1 MKEGETPLLRE
12 QTEPAVS
19 SVMTNVTGVPPPQ
32 QEESCLEFL
41 IRQRLFSNVAVIAA
55 LIAVVGI
62 AFSIFHLYAAY
73 FGQAQ
78 SYLHRTMHVT
88 FMIVLCILL
97 KPTGRDS
104 WKDPLNGWL
113 SYDVLCIALTIG
125 VQAYICWDPLAF
137 INRRGIADPV
147 DLGVG
152 VVMILLV
159 MDATRRIIG
168 WIMVALGTFFILQS
182 AYGEYFFG
190 IFFGPSIDWSLI
202 ITDLFMEE
210 EGIYTIPISISASFV
225 VLFIIFGAFIMR
237 TGLGEL
243 FKDVAY
249 GLMGRQVGGP
259 AKAAVLSSAFMAS
272 ISGSAVSNVATTG
285 TFTIPLMKRM
295 GYPPAFAGAVEACAS
310 TGGVFT
316 PPIMGAV
323 AFIMAEFLGV
333 SYWEV
338 VKAAALPAA
347 VYFTAVL
354 AMVHFR
360 SYRMGLTPLRTA
372 DLPSVWGAL
381 KGRGHMLLPLV
392 ALVGALVVGYSPI
405 FAALLGIV
413 SIFALSWVRPETR
426 MTPVTF
432 LGALEDAARM
442 MVSVAVPSAA
452 AGLIVGAIYFSG
464 LAVRFST
471 SIIDLSQGS
480 TVVALA
486 LAMVICIILGM
497 GITVTALYILVAALV
512 VPALVQLGVEP
523 MSAHLFAFHFGVHSY
538 ITPPVALSAFAAAAI
553 ARSDPMKTAFQA
565 ARLALAAYILPY
577 MFVYSPGLVWV
588 GAWYEILIAAVTA
601 AVGVIALAAAVEGWL
616 LGPARPWQRVVLA
629 VGALLL
635 VAPPIWSHGAGFAL
649 VTLILGAQW
658 LARGPAT
665 GAERQM
671 SDGGGP

>member
-1 MKEGETPLLRE
+1 MAVVATEKEVPSRAAAPL
-12 QTEPAVS
+12 QAD
-19 SVMTNVTGVPPPQ
+19 Q
-32 QEESCLEFL
+32 SCVAFL
-41 IRQRLFSNVAVIAA
+41 IGERRVTNAAIAA
-55 LIAVVGI
+55 TLIAVIGVT
-62 AFSIFHLYAAY
+62 FSVFHLYAAY

-88 FMIVLCILL
+88 LMIVICILL
-97 KPTGRDS
+97 RPAGRKS
-104 WKDPLNGWL
+104 WKEPVNRWL
-113 SYDVLCIALTIG
+113 AYDILCIALTIA
-125 VQAYICWDPLAF
+125 VQVYICWDVFAF
-137 INRRGIADPV
+137 IERRGLADPA
-147 DLGVG
+147 DMAVG
-152 VVMILLV
+152 VVMIFLV
-159 MDATRRIIG
+159 MDATRRAIG
-168 WIMVALGTFFILQS
+168 WIMVLLGAFFILQS

-190 IFFGPSIDWSLI
+190 IFYGPSIDWSLI
-202 ITDLFMEE
+202 INDLFMEE

-237 TGLGEL
+237 TGVGEL
-243 FKDVAY
+243 FKDIAY

-259 AKAAVLSSAFMAS
+259 AKAAVMSSAFMAS

-316 PPIMGAV
+316 PPVMGAV

-333 SYWEV
+333 PYWDV
-338 VKAAALPAA
+338 VKAAAIPALI
-347 VYFTAVL
+347 YFTAVL

-360 SYRMGLTPLRTA
+360 SHRMGLAAQADA
-372 DLPSVWGAL
+372 DLPSAWGAIRE
-381 KGRGHMLLPLV
+381 RGHMLLPVV

-413 SIFALSWVRPETR
+413 CVFGLSWFRAETR
-426 MTPVTF
+426 MTPLTF

-452 AGLIVGAIYFSG
+452 AGLIVGALYFSG

-480 TVVALA
+480 TILALA

-512 VPALVQLGVEP
+512 VPALTKLGVEP
-523 MSAHLFAFHFGVHSY
+523 MAAHLFAFHFGVHSY

-553 ARSDPMKTAFQA
+553 AGSDPMKTGFQA

-577 MFVYSPGLVWV
+577 MFVYSPGLVAV
-588 GAWYEILIAAVTA
+588 GAWHEILIAAATA
-601 AVGVIALAAAVEGWL
+601 IVGVVALAAAVEGWL
-616 LGPARPWQRVVLA
+616 FGPAPAWQRIALA
-629 VGALLL
+629 AGALLL
-635 VAPPIWSHGAGFAL
+635 VMPPLWSHAAGFAI
-649 VTLILGAQW
+649 VAAVAGIQW
-658 LARGPAT
+658 LGRAREGPVRANPAREGT
-665 GAERQM
+665 E
-671 SDGGGP
+671 

>member
-1 MKEGETPLLRE
+1 MGPATAS
-12 QTEPAVS
+12 TESTVLSAQA
-19 SVMTNVTGVPPPQ
+19 PQ
-32 QEESCLEFL
+32 ADESCVAFL
-41 IRQRLFSNVAVIAA
+41 IGERRVSNAAVAAT
-55 LIAVVGI
+55 LIAVIGVT
-62 AFSIFHLYAAY
+62 FSVFHLYAAY

-88 FMIVLCILL
+88 LMIVICILL
-97 KPTGRDS
+97 RPAGRKS
-104 WKDPLNGWL
+104 WKEPVNRWL
-113 SYDVLCIALTIG
+113 AYDFLCIALTIA
-125 VQAYICWDPLAF
+125 VQVYICWDVFAF
-137 INRRGIADPV
+137 INRRGLADPV
-147 DLGVG
+147 DMAVG
-152 VVMILLV
+152 VVMIFLV
-159 MDATRRIIG
+159 MDATRRVIG
-168 WIMVALGTFFILQS
+168 WIMVLLGAFFILQS

-190 IFFGPSIDWSLI
+190 IFYGPSIDWSLI
-202 ITDLFMEE
+202 INDLFMEE

-237 TGLGEL
+237 TGVGEL
-243 FKDVAY
+243 FKDIAY

-259 AKAAVLSSAFMAS
+259 AKAAVMSSAFMAS

-316 PPIMGAV
+316 PPVMGAV

-333 SYWEV
+333 PYWDV
-338 VKAAALPAA
+338 VKAAAIPALI
-347 VYFTAVL
+347 YFTAVL

-360 SYRMGLTPLRTA
+360 SHRMGLAAQADA
-372 DLPSVWGAL
+372 DLPSAWGAIRD
-381 KGRGHMLLPLV
+381 RGHMLLPVV

-413 SIFALSWVRPETR
+413 CVFGLSWFRAETR
-426 MTPVTF
+426 MTPLTF

-452 AGLIVGAIYFSG
+452 AGLIVGALYFSG

-480 TVVALA
+480 TILALA

-512 VPALVQLGVEP
+512 VPALTKLGVEP
-523 MSAHLFAFHFGVHSY
+523 MAAHLFAFHFGVHSY

-553 ARSDPMKTAFQA
+553 AGSEPMKTGFQA

-577 MFVYSPGLVWV
+577 MFVYSPGLVAV
-588 GAWYEILIAAVTA
+588 GAWHEILIAAVTA
-601 AVGVIALAAAVEGWL
+601 IVGVVALAAAVEGWL
-616 LGPARPWQRVVLA
+616 FRPAPGWQRIALA
-629 VGALLL
+629 AGALLL
-635 VAPPIWSHGAGFAL
+635 VMPPLWSHAAGFVIVAVIAGL
-649 VTLILGAQW
+649 QW
-658 LARGPAT
+658 LGRARKSPLRE
-665 GAERQM
+665 GAE
-671 SDGGGP
+671 

>member
-1 MKEGETPLLRE
+1 MAVVATEKEVPSRAAAPL
-12 QTEPAVS
+12 QAD
-19 SVMTNVTGVPPPQ
+19 Q
-32 QEESCLEFL
+32 SCVAFL
-41 IRQRLFSNVAVIAA
+41 IGERRVTNAAIAA
-55 LIAVVGI
+55 TLIAVIGVT
-62 AFSIFHLYAAY
+62 FSVFHLYAAY

-88 FMIVLCILL
+88 LMIVICILL
-97 KPTGRDS
+97 RPAGRKS
-104 WKDPLNGWL
+104 WKEPVNRWL
-113 SYDVLCIALTIG
+113 AYDILCIALTIA
-125 VQAYICWDPLAF
+125 VQFYICWDVFAF
-137 INRRGIADPV
+137 IERRGLADPA
-147 DLGVG
+147 DMAVG
-152 VVMILLV
+152 VVMIFLV
-159 MDATRRIIG
+159 MDATRRAIG
-168 WIMVALGTFFILQS
+168 WIMVLLGAFFILQS

-190 IFFGPSIDWSLI
+190 IFYGPSIDWSLI
-202 ITDLFMEE
+202 INDLFMEE

-237 TGLGEL
+237 TGVGEL
-243 FKDVAY
+243 FKDIAY

-259 AKAAVLSSAFMAS
+259 AKAAVMSSAFMAS

-316 PPIMGAV
+316 PPVMGAV

-333 SYWEV
+333 PYWDV
-338 VKAAALPAA
+338 VKAAAIPALI
-347 VYFTAVL
+347 YFTAVL

-360 SYRMGLTPLRTA
+360 SHRMGLAAQADA
-372 DLPSVWGAL
+372 DLPSAWGAIRE
-381 KGRGHMLLPLV
+381 RGHMLLPVV

-413 SIFALSWVRPETR
+413 CVFGLSWFRAETR
-426 MTPVTF
+426 MTPLTF

-452 AGLIVGAIYFSG
+452 AGLIVGALYFSG

-480 TVVALA
+480 TILALA

-512 VPALVQLGVEP
+512 VPALTKLGVEP
-523 MSAHLFAFHFGVHSY
+523 MAAHLFAFHFGVHSY

-553 ARSDPMKTAFQA
+553 AGSDPMKTGFQA

-577 MFVYSPGLVWV
+577 MFVYSPGLVAV
-588 GAWYEILIAAVTA
+588 GAWHEILIAAATA
-601 AVGVIALAAAVEGWL
+601 IIGVVALAAAVEGWL
-616 LGPARPWQRVVLA
+616 FGPAPAWQRIALA
-629 VGALLL
+629 AGALLL
-635 VAPPIWSHGAGFAL
+635 VMPPLWSHAAGFAI
-649 VTLILGAQW
+649 VAVVAGIQW
-658 LARGPAT
+658 LGRAREGPVRADPAREGT
-665 GAERQM
+665 E
-671 SDGGGP
+671 

>member
-1 MKEGETPLLRE
+1 MGAATATKETAAGG
-12 QTEPAVS
+12 AAA
-19 SVMTNVTGVPPPQ
+19 PQ
-32 QEESCLEFL
+32 AGESCVEFL
-41 IRQRLFSNVAVIAA
+41 IGERRVSNAAVAAA
-55 LIAVVGI
+55 LIAVIGVT
-62 AFSIFHLYAAY
+62 FSIFHLYAAY

-88 FMIVLCILL
+88 LMIVICILL
-97 KPTGRDS
+97 KPAGRKS
-104 WKDPLNGWL
+104 WKEPINAWL
-113 SYDVLCIALTIG
+113 GYDVACIAATIG
-125 VQAYICWDPLAF
+125 VQAYICWDVFAF
-137 INRRGIADPV
+137 IERRGLADPV
-147 DLGVG
+147 DMAVG
-152 VVMILLV
+152 VAMIFLV
-159 MDATRRIIG
+159 MDATRRVIG
-168 WIMVALGTFFILQS
+168 WIMVVLGAFFILQS

-190 IFFGPSIDWSLI
+190 IFYGPSIDWSLI
-202 ITDLFMEE
+202 INDLFMEE

-225 VLFIIFGAFIMR
+225 VLFIVFGAFIMR
-237 TGLGEL
+237 TGVGEL
-243 FKDVAY
+243 FKDIAY

-259 AKAAVLSSAFMAS
+259 AKAAVMSSAFMAS

-316 PPIMGAV
+316 PPVMGAV

-333 SYWEV
+333 PYWDV
-338 VKAAALPAA
+338 VKAAAIPALI
-347 VYFTAVL
+347 YFTAVL

-360 SYRMGLTPLRTA
+360 SHRMGLAAQADA
-372 DLPSVWGAL
+372 DLPSAWGAIRE
-381 KGRGHMLLPLV
+381 RGHMLLPVV

-413 SIFALSWVRPETR
+413 CVFALSWFRAETR

-452 AGLIVGAIYFSG
+452 AGLIVGALYFSG

-480 TVVALA
+480 TILALA

-512 VPALVQLGVEP
+512 VPALTKLGVEP
-523 MSAHLFAFHFGVHSY
+523 MAAHLFAFHFGVHSY

-553 ARSDPMKTAFQA
+553 AGSDPMKTGSQA

-577 MFVYSPGLVWV
+577 MFVYSPGLVAV
-588 GAWYEILIAAVTA
+588 GAWHEILIAAVTA
-601 AVGVIALAAAVEGWL
+601 IVGVVALAAAVEGWL
-616 LGPARPWQRVVLA
+616 FGQAPGWQRIALA
-629 VGALLL
+629 AGAILL
-635 VAPPIWSHGAGFAL
+635 VMPPLWSHAAGFAI
-649 VTLILGAQW
+649 VAVIAGVQW
-658 LARGPAT
+658 LGRAPPSGARDGPEQ
-665 GAERQM
+665 ERPAGK
-671 SDGGGP
+671 SGP

>member
-1 MKEGETPLLRE
+1 MGATTATKELAAGG
-12 QTEPAVS
+12 AAA
-19 SVMTNVTGVPPPQ
+19 PQ
-32 QEESCLEFL
+32 AGESCVEFL
-41 IRQRLFSNVAVIAA
+41 IGERRVSNAAVAAA
-55 LIAVVGI
+55 LIAVIGVT
-62 AFSIFHLYAAY
+62 FSIFHLYAAY

-88 FMIVLCILL
+88 LMIVICILL
-97 KPTGRDS
+97 KPAGRKS
-104 WKDPLNGWL
+104 WKEPINAWL
-113 SYDVLCIALTIG
+113 GYDIACIAMTIG
-125 VQAYICWDPLAF
+125 VQAYICWDVFAF
-137 INRRGIADPV
+137 INRRGLADPV
-147 DLGVG
+147 DMAVG
-152 VVMILLV
+152 VAMIFLV
-159 MDATRRIIG
+159 MDATRRVIG
-168 WIMVALGTFFILQS
+168 WIMVVLGAFFILQS

-190 IFFGPSIDWSLI
+190 IFYGPSIDWSLI
-202 ITDLFMEE
+202 INDLFMEE

-225 VLFIIFGAFIMR
+225 VLFIVFGAFIMR
-237 TGLGEL
+237 TGVGEL
-243 FKDVAY
+243 FKDIAY

-259 AKAAVLSSAFMAS
+259 AKAAVMSSAFMAS

-316 PPIMGAV
+316 PPVMGAV

-333 SYWEV
+333 PYWDV
-338 VKAAALPAA
+338 VKAAAIPALI
-347 VYFTAVL
+347 YFTAVL

-360 SYRMGLTPLRTA
+360 SHRMGLSAQADA
-372 DLPSVWGAL
+372 DLPSAWGAIRE
-381 KGRGHMLLPLV
+381 RGHMLLPVV

-413 SIFALSWVRPETR
+413 CVFALSWFRAETR

-452 AGLIVGAIYFSG
+452 AGLIVGALYFSG

-480 TVVALA
+480 TILALA

-512 VPALVQLGVEP
+512 VPALTKLGVEP
-523 MSAHLFAFHFGVHSY
+523 MAAHLFAFHFGVHSY

-553 ARSDPMKTAFQA
+553 AGSDPMKTGFQA

-577 MFVYSPGLVWV
+577 MFVYSPGLVAV
-588 GAWYEILIAAVTA
+588 GAWHEILIAAATA
-601 AVGVIALAAAVEGWL
+601 MVGVVALAAAVEGWL
-616 LGPARPWQRVVLA
+616 FRPAPGWQRIGLAAGAILLVMPPLWSHAAGFVIVAAIAGIQWLGRAPASGGRAGPEHERPARE
-629 VGALLL
+629 
-635 VAPPIWSHGAGFAL
+635 S
-649 VTLILGAQW
+649 
-658 LARGPAT
+658 GP
-665 GAERQM
+665 
-671 SDGGGP
+671 

>member
-1 MKEGETPLLRE
+1 MAVVATEKEVPSRAAAPL
-12 QTEPAVS
+12 QAD
-19 SVMTNVTGVPPPQ
+19 
-32 QEESCLEFL
+32 ESCVAFL
-41 IRQRLFSNVAVIAA
+41 IGERRVTNAAIAA
-55 LIAVVGI
+55 TLIAVIGVT
-62 AFSIFHLYAAY
+62 FSVFHLYAAY

-88 FMIVLCILL
+88 LMIVICILL
-97 KPTGRDS
+97 RPAGRKS
-104 WKDPLNGWL
+104 WKEPVNRWL
-113 SYDVLCIALTIG
+113 AYDFLCIALTIA
-125 VQAYICWDPLAF
+125 VQVYICWDVFAF
-137 INRRGIADPV
+137 IERRGLADPV
-147 DLGVG
+147 DMAVG
-152 VVMILLV
+152 VLMIFLV
-159 MDATRRIIG
+159 MDATRRAIG
-168 WIMVALGTFFILQS
+168 WIMVLLGAFFILQS

-190 IFFGPSIDWSLI
+190 IFYGPSIDWSLI
-202 ITDLFMEE
+202 INDLFMEE

-237 TGLGEL
+237 TGVGEL
-243 FKDVAY
+243 FKDIAY

-259 AKAAVLSSAFMAS
+259 AKAAVMSSAFMAS

-316 PPIMGAV
+316 PPVMGAV

-333 SYWEV
+333 PYWDV
-338 VKAAALPAA
+338 VKAAAIPALI
-347 VYFTAVL
+347 YFTAVL

-360 SYRMGLTPLRTA
+360 SHRMGLAAQADA
-372 DLPSVWGAL
+372 DLPSAWGAIRE
-381 KGRGHMLLPLV
+381 RGHMLLPVV

-413 SIFALSWVRPETR
+413 CVFGLSWFRAETR

-452 AGLIVGAIYFSG
+452 AGLIVGALYFSG

-480 TVVALA
+480 TILALA

-512 VPALVQLGVEP
+512 VPALTKLGVEP
-523 MSAHLFAFHFGVHSY
+523 MAAHLFAFHFGVHSY

-553 ARSDPMKTAFQA
+553 AGSEPMKTGFQA

-577 MFVYSPGLVWV
+577 MFVYSPGLVAV
-588 GAWYEILIAAVTA
+588 GAWHEILIAAVTA
-601 AVGVIALAAAVEGWL
+601 IVGVVALAAAVEGWL
-616 LGPARPWQRVVLA
+616 FRPAPGWQRIALA
-629 VGALLL
+629 AGALLL
-635 VAPPIWSHGAGFAL
+635 VMPPLWSHAAGFVIVAVIAGL
-649 VTLILGAQW
+649 QW
-658 LARGPAT
+658 LGRAREDPARENPMRE
-665 GAERQM
+665 GAE
-671 SDGGGP
+671 

>member
-1 MKEGETPLLRE
+1 MAVVATEKEVPSRAAAPL
-12 QTEPAVS
+12 QAD
-19 SVMTNVTGVPPPQ
+19 Q
-32 QEESCLEFL
+32 SCVAFL
-41 IRQRLFSNVAVIAA
+41 IGERRVTNAAIAA
-55 LIAVVGI
+55 TLIAVIGVT
-62 AFSIFHLYAAY
+62 FSVFHLYAAY

-88 FMIVLCILL
+88 LMIVICILL
-97 KPTGRDS
+97 RPAGRKS
-104 WKDPLNGWL
+104 WKEPVNRWL
-113 SYDVLCIALTIG
+113 AYDILCIALTIA
-125 VQAYICWDPLAF
+125 VQVYICWDVFAF
-137 INRRGIADPV
+137 IERRGLADPA
-147 DLGVG
+147 DMAVG
-152 VVMILLV
+152 VVMIFLV
-159 MDATRRIIG
+159 MDATRRAIG
-168 WIMVALGTFFILQS
+168 WIMVLLGAFFILQS

-190 IFFGPSIDWSLI
+190 IFYGPSIDWSLI
-202 ITDLFMEE
+202 INDLFMEE

-237 TGLGEL
+237 TGVGEL
-243 FKDVAY
+243 FKDIAY

-259 AKAAVLSSAFMAS
+259 AKAAVMSSAFMAS

-316 PPIMGAV
+316 PPVMGAV

-333 SYWEV
+333 PYWDV
-338 VKAAALPAA
+338 VKAAAIPALI
-347 VYFTAVL
+347 YFTAVL

-360 SYRMGLTPLRTA
+360 SHRMGLAAQADA
-372 DLPSVWGAL
+372 DLPSAWGAIRE
-381 KGRGHMLLPLV
+381 RGHMLLPVV

-413 SIFALSWVRPETR
+413 CVFGLSCFRAETR
-426 MTPVTF
+426 MTPLTF

-452 AGLIVGAIYFSG
+452 AGLIVGALYFSG

-480 TVVALA
+480 TILALA

-512 VPALVQLGVEP
+512 VPALTKLGVEP
-523 MSAHLFAFHFGVHSY
+523 MAAHLFAFHFGVHSY

-553 ARSDPMKTAFQA
+553 AGSDPMKTGFQA

-577 MFVYSPGLVWV
+577 MFVYSPGLVAV
-588 GAWYEILIAAVTA
+588 GAWHEILIAAATA
-601 AVGVIALAAAVEGWL
+601 IIGVVALAAAVEGWL
-616 LGPARPWQRVVLA
+616 FGPAPAWQRIALA
-629 VGALLL
+629 AGALLL
-635 VAPPIWSHGAGFAL
+635 VMPPLWSHAAGFAI
-649 VTLILGAQW
+649 VAAVAGIQW
-658 LARGPAT
+658 LGRAREGPVRADPAREGT
-665 GAERQM
+665 E
-671 SDGGGP
+671 

>member
-1 MKEGETPLLRE
+1 VTEAIPSVGETEETRAP
-12 QTEPAVS
+12 T
-19 SVMTNVTGVPPPQ
+19 Q
-32 QEESCLEFL
+32 QMDESCLEFL
-41 IRQRLFSNVAVIAA
+41 IREKKISNAAVFAC
-55 LIAVVGI
+55 LIAVIGV

-88 FMIVLCILL
+88 FMVILCIIL
-97 KPTGRDS
+97 KPTGRKS
-104 WKDPLNGWL
+104 WKDPINGWL
-113 SYDVLCIALTIG
+113 AYDVLCIALTIG
-125 VQAYICWDPLAF
+125 VQAYICWDALEF
-137 INRRGIADPV
+137 INRRGLADPV
-147 DLGVG
+147 DLTIGVT
-152 VVMILLV
+152 MILLV

-168 WIMVALGTFFILQS
+168 WFMVFLGAFFIFQS

-202 ITDLFMEE
+202 INDLFMEE

-237 TGLGEL
+237 TGVGEL

-285 TFTIPLMKRM
+285 TFTIPLMKKM

-338 VKAAALPAA
+338 VKAAAIPAA
-347 VYFTAVL
+347 IYFVAVL

-360 SYRMGLTPLRTA
+360 SYRMGLVPHSA
-372 DLPSVWGAL
+372 EELPSAWAAL
-381 KGRGHMLLPLV
+381 KERGHMLLPVV
-392 ALVGALVVGYSPI
+392 ALVGALVIGYSPI

-413 SIFALSWVRPETR
+413 SVFALSWIRPETR

-432 LGALEDAARM
+432 LSALEDAARM

-452 AGLIVGAIYFSG
+452 AGLIVGAVYFSG

-480 TVVALA
+480 TILA
-486 LAMVICIILGM
+486 LGLAMIICIILGM

-512 VPALVQLGVEP
+512 VPALTQLGVEP
-523 MSAHLFAFHFGVHSY
+523 MAAHLFALHFGVHSY

-588 GAWYEILIAAVTA
+588 GAWHEILISTVTA
-601 AVGVIALAAAVEGWL
+601 MVGVVALAAAVEGWF
-616 LGPARPWQRVVLA
+616 LGPSSPWQRIVLA
-629 VGALLL
+629 AGALLL
-635 VAPPIWSHGAGFAL
+635 VAPPLWSHGAGFVLVAL
-649 VTLILGAQW
+649 VVGAQW
-658 LARGPAT
+658 PTRGAAIAT
-665 GAERQM
+665 ERHV
-671 SDGGGP
+671 SDGGNP

>member
-1 MKEGETPLLRE
+1 MGATTATKELAAGG
-12 QTEPAVS
+12 AAA
-19 SVMTNVTGVPPPQ
+19 PQ
-32 QEESCLEFL
+32 AGESCVEFL
-41 IRQRLFSNVAVIAA
+41 IGERRVSNAAVAAA
-55 LIAVVGI
+55 LIAVIGVT
-62 AFSIFHLYAAY
+62 FSIFHLYAAY

-88 FMIVLCILL
+88 LMIVICILL
-97 KPTGRDS
+97 KPAGRKS
-104 WKDPLNGWL
+104 WKEPINAWL
-113 SYDVLCIALTIG
+113 GYDIACIAMTIG
-125 VQAYICWDPLAF
+125 VQAYICWDVFAF
-137 INRRGIADPV
+137 INRRGLADPV
-147 DLGVG
+147 DMAVG
-152 VVMILLV
+152 VAMILLV
-159 MDATRRIIG
+159 MDATRRVIG
-168 WIMVALGTFFILQS
+168 WIMVVLGAFFILQS

-190 IFFGPSIDWSLI
+190 IFYGPSIDWSLI
-202 ITDLFMEE
+202 VNDLFMEE

-225 VLFIIFGAFIMR
+225 VLFIVFGAFIMR
-237 TGLGEL
+237 TGVGEL
-243 FKDVAY
+243 FKDIAY

-259 AKAAVLSSAFMAS
+259 AKAAVMSSAFMAS

-316 PPIMGAV
+316 PPVMGAV

-333 SYWEV
+333 PYWDV
-338 VKAAALPAA
+338 VKAAAIPALI
-347 VYFTAVL
+347 YFTAVL

-360 SYRMGLTPLRTA
+360 SHRMGLAAQADA
-372 DLPSVWGAL
+372 DLPSAWGAIRE
-381 KGRGHMLLPLV
+381 RGHMLLPVV

-413 SIFALSWVRPETR
+413 CVFALSWFRAETR

-452 AGLIVGAIYFSG
+452 AGLIVGALYFSG

-480 TVVALA
+480 TILALA

-512 VPALVQLGVEP
+512 VPALTKLGVEP
-523 MSAHLFAFHFGVHSY
+523 MAAHLFAFHFGVHSY

-553 ARSDPMKTAFQA
+553 AGSDPMKTGFQA

-577 MFVYSPGLVWV
+577 MFVYSPGLVAV
-588 GAWYEILIAAVTA
+588 GAWHEILIAAATA
-601 AVGVIALAAAVEGWL
+601 MVGVIALAAAVEGWL
-616 LGPARPWQRVVLA
+616 FRPAPGWQRIALAAGAILLVMPPLWSHAAGFVIVAAIAGIQWLGRAPASGVRAGPEHERPARE
-629 VGALLL
+629 
-635 VAPPIWSHGAGFAL
+635 S
-649 VTLILGAQW
+649 
-658 LARGPAT
+658 GP
-665 GAERQM
+665 
-671 SDGGGP
+671 

>member
-1 MKEGETPLLRE
+1 MAVAATEKEVPSGAAPL
-12 QTEPAVS
+12 QAD
-19 SVMTNVTGVPPPQ
+19 
-32 QEESCLEFL
+32 ESCVAFL
-41 IRQRLFSNVAVIAA
+41 IGERRVTNAAIAA
-55 LIAVVGI
+55 TLIAVIGVT
-62 AFSIFHLYAAY
+62 FSVFHLYAAY

-88 FMIVLCILL
+88 LMIVICILL
-97 KPTGRDS
+97 RPAGRKS
-104 WKDPLNGWL
+104 WKEPVNRWL
-113 SYDVLCIALTIG
+113 AYDILCIALTIA
-125 VQAYICWDPLAF
+125 VQVYICWDVFAF
-137 INRRGIADPV
+137 INRRGLADPV
-147 DLGVG
+147 DMAVG
-152 VVMILLV
+152 VVMIFLV
-159 MDATRRIIG
+159 MDATRRAIG
-168 WIMVALGTFFILQS
+168 WIMVLLGAFFILQS

-190 IFFGPSIDWSLI
+190 IFYGPSIDWSLI
-202 ITDLFMEE
+202 INDLFMEE

-237 TGLGEL
+237 TGVGEL
-243 FKDVAY
+243 FKDIAY

-259 AKAAVLSSAFMAS
+259 AKAAVMSSAFMAS

-316 PPIMGAV
+316 PPVMGAV

-333 SYWEV
+333 PYWDV
-338 VKAAALPAA
+338 VKAAAIPALI
-347 VYFTAVL
+347 YFTAVL

-360 SYRMGLTPLRTA
+360 SHRMGLAAQADA
-372 DLPSVWGAL
+372 DLPSAWGAIRE
-381 KGRGHMLLPLV
+381 RGHMLLPVV

-413 SIFALSWVRPETR
+413 CVFGLSWFRAETR

-452 AGLIVGAIYFSG
+452 AGLIVGALYFSG

-480 TVVALA
+480 TILALA

-512 VPALVQLGVEP
+512 VPALTKLGVEP
-523 MSAHLFAFHFGVHSY
+523 MAAHLFAFHFGVHSY

-553 ARSDPMKTAFQA
+553 AGSEPMKTGFQA

-577 MFVYSPGLVWV
+577 MFVYSPGLVAV
-588 GAWYEILIAAVTA
+588 GAWHEILIAAVTA
-601 AVGVIALAAAVEGWL
+601 IVGVVALAAAVEGWL
-616 LGPARPWQRVVLA
+616 FRPAPGWQRIALA
-629 VGALLL
+629 AGALLL
-635 VAPPIWSHGAGFAL
+635 VMPPLWSHAAGFVIVAVIAGL
-649 VTLILGAQW
+649 QW
-658 LARGPAT
+658 LGRAREDPVREDPVRE
-665 GAERQM
+665 GAE
-671 SDGGGP
+671 

>member
-1 MKEGETPLLRE
+1 MGAATATKETAAGG
-12 QTEPAVS
+12 AAA
-19 SVMTNVTGVPPPQ
+19 PQ
-32 QEESCLEFL
+32 AGESCVEFL
-41 IRQRLFSNVAVIAA
+41 IGERRVSNAAVAAA
-55 LIAVVGI
+55 LIAVIGVT
-62 AFSIFHLYAAY
+62 FSIFHLYAAY

-88 FMIVLCILL
+88 LMIVICILL
-97 KPTGRDS
+97 KPAGRKS
-104 WKDPLNGWL
+104 WKEPINAWL
-113 SYDVLCIALTIG
+113 GYDVACIAATIG
-125 VQAYICWDPLAF
+125 VQAYICWDVFAF
-137 INRRGIADPV
+137 IERRGLADPV
-147 DLGVG
+147 DMAVG
-152 VVMILLV
+152 VAMIFLV
-159 MDATRRIIG
+159 MDATRRVIG
-168 WIMVALGTFFILQS
+168 WIMVVLGAFFILQS

-190 IFFGPSIDWSLI
+190 IFYGPSIDWSLI
-202 ITDLFMEE
+202 INDLFMEE

-225 VLFIIFGAFIMR
+225 VLFIVFGAFIMR
-237 TGLGEL
+237 TGVGEL
-243 FKDVAY
+243 FKDIAY

-259 AKAAVLSSAFMAS
+259 AKAAVMSSAFMAS

-316 PPIMGAV
+316 PPVMGAV

-333 SYWEV
+333 PYWDV
-338 VKAAALPAA
+338 VKAAAIPALI
-347 VYFTAVL
+347 YFTAVL

-360 SYRMGLTPLRTA
+360 SHRMGLAAQADA
-372 DLPSVWGAL
+372 DLPSAWGAIRE
-381 KGRGHMLLPLV
+381 RGHMLLPVV

-413 SIFALSWVRPETR
+413 CVFALSWFRAETR

-452 AGLIVGAIYFSG
+452 AGLIVGALYFSG

-480 TVVALA
+480 TILALA

-512 VPALVQLGVEP
+512 VPALTKLGVEP
-523 MSAHLFAFHFGVHSY
+523 MAAHLFAFHFGVHSY

-553 ARSDPMKTAFQA
+553 AGSDPMKTGFQA

-577 MFVYSPGLVWV
+577 MFVYSPGLVAV
-588 GAWYEILIAAVTA
+588 GAWHEILIAAVTA
-601 AVGVIALAAAVEGWL
+601 IVGVVALAAAVEGWL
-616 LGPARPWQRVVLA
+616 FGPAPGWQRIALA
-629 VGALLL
+629 AGAILL
-635 VAPPIWSHGAGFAL
+635 VMPPLWSHAAGFAI
-649 VTLILGAQW
+649 VAVIAGVQW
-658 LARGPAT
+658 LGRAPPSGARDGPEQ
-665 GAERQM
+665 ERPAGK
-671 SDGGGP
+671 SGP

>member
-1 MKEGETPLLRE
+1 MAVAATEKEVPSGAAPL
-12 QTEPAVS
+12 QAD
-19 SVMTNVTGVPPPQ
+19 
-32 QEESCLEFL
+32 ESCVAFL
-41 IRQRLFSNVAVIAA
+41 IGERRVTNAAIAA
-55 LIAVVGI
+55 TLIAVIGVT
-62 AFSIFHLYAAY
+62 FSVFHLYAAY

-88 FMIVLCILL
+88 LMIVICILL
-97 KPTGRDS
+97 RPAGRKS
-104 WKDPLNGWL
+104 WKEPVNRWL
-113 SYDVLCIALTIG
+113 AYDILCIALTIA
-125 VQAYICWDPLAF
+125 VQVYICWDVFAF
-137 INRRGIADPV
+137 INRRGLADPV
-147 DLGVG
+147 DMAVG
-152 VVMILLV
+152 VVMIFLV
-159 MDATRRIIG
+159 MDATRRAIG
-168 WIMVALGTFFILQS
+168 WIMVLLGAFFILQS

-190 IFFGPSIDWSLI
+190 IFYGPSIDWSLI
-202 ITDLFMEE
+202 INDLFMEE

-237 TGLGEL
+237 TGVGEL
-243 FKDVAY
+243 FKDIAY

-259 AKAAVLSSAFMAS
+259 AKAAVMSSAFMAS

-316 PPIMGAV
+316 PPVMGAV

-333 SYWEV
+333 PYWDV
-338 VKAAALPAA
+338 VKAAAIPALI
-347 VYFTAVL
+347 YFTAVL

-360 SYRMGLTPLRTA
+360 SHRMGLAAQADA
-372 DLPSVWGAL
+372 DLPSAWGAIRE
-381 KGRGHMLLPLV
+381 RGHMLLPVV

-413 SIFALSWVRPETR
+413 CVFGLSWFRAETR

-452 AGLIVGAIYFSG
+452 AGLIVGALYFSG

-480 TVVALA
+480 TILALA

-512 VPALVQLGVEP
+512 VPALTKLGVEP
-523 MSAHLFAFHFGVHSY
+523 MAAHLFAFHFGVHSY

-553 ARSDPMKTAFQA
+553 AGSEPMKTGFQA

-577 MFVYSPGLVWV
+577 MFVYSPGLVAV
-588 GAWYEILIAAVTA
+588 GAWHEILIAAVTA
-601 AVGVIALAAAVEGWL
+601 IVGVVALAAAVEGWL
-616 LGPARPWQRVVLA
+616 FRPAPGWQRIALA
-629 VGALLL
+629 AGALLL
-635 VAPPIWSHGAGFAL
+635 VMPPLWSHAAGFVIVAVIAGL
-649 VTLILGAQW
+649 QW
-658 LARGPAT
+658 LGRAREDPARENPVREDPMRE
-665 GAERQM
+665 GAE
-671 SDGGGP
+671 

>member
-1 MKEGETPLLRE
+1 MPERAELMNSPRARDVPDVPAPREGET
-12 QTEPAVS
+12 
-19 SVMTNVTGVPPPQ
+19 
-32 QEESCLEFL
+32 CLEFL
-41 IRQRLFSNVAVIAA
+41 IRQRAPSNAAIFAA

-62 AFSIFHLYAAY
+62 AFSIFYLYAAY
-73 FGQAQ
+73 FGQAH
-78 SYLHRTMHVT
+78 SYLHLTMHVT
-88 FMIVLCILL
+88 FMVVLCILL
-97 KPTGRDS
+97 KPAGRAS
-104 WKDPLNGWL
+104 WKDPVNGWL
-113 SYDVLCIALTIG
+113 IYDVICIALTIG
-125 VQAYICWDPLAF
+125 VQVYICWDSLAF
-137 INRRGIADPV
+137 MYRRGLADPV

-152 VVMILLV
+152 VIMILLV
-159 MDATRRIIG
+159 MDATRRVIG
-168 WIMVALGTFFILQS
+168 WIMVILGAFFILQS

-210 EGIYTIPISISASFV
+210 EGIYTIPISISASIV
-225 VLFIIFGAFIMR
+225 VLYIIFGAFISR
-237 TGLGEL
+237 TGVGEL

-249 GLMGRQVGGP
+249 AVMGRQLGGP
-259 AKAAVLSSAFMAS
+259 AKAAILSSAFMAS

-295 GYPPAFAGAVEACAS
+295 GYPPAFAGAVEAVAS

-338 VKAAALPAA
+338 VMAAAIPAA
-347 VYFTAVL
+347 IYFASVFG
-354 AMVHFR
+354 MVHFR
-360 SYRMGLTPLRTA
+360 SHRLGLVPHRDE
-372 DLPSVWGAL
+372 DLPSAWGAL
-381 KGRGHMLLPLV
+381 KARGHMLLPVV
-392 ALVGALVVGYSPI
+392 ALVGALVAGYSPI

-413 SIFALSWVRPETR
+413 SIFALSWFRPETR
-426 MTPVTF
+426 MTAVTF

-471 SIIDLSQGS
+471 SIIDLSQGNAFI
-480 TVVALA
+480 ALV
-486 LAMVICIILGM
+486 LAMVISIILGM

-512 VPALVQLGVEP
+512 VPALVKLGVEP

-553 ARSDPMKTAFQA
+553 AGADPMKTGFQA

-577 MFVYSPGLVWV
+577 MFVYSPALVCV
-588 GAWYEILIAAVTA
+588 GSWHEILIAAVTA
-601 AVGVIALAAAVEGWL
+601 VVGVIVLAASVEGWL
-616 LGPARPWQRVVLA
+616 LGPASAWQRLVLA
-629 VGALLL
+629 AGALLL
-635 VAPPIWSHGAGFAL
+635 VAPPVWSHAAGFASVVL
-649 VTLILGAQW
+649 VIGVQW
-658 LARGPAT
+658 LARYPAMA
-665 GAERQM
+665 AERPT

>member
-1 MKEGETPLLRE
+1 MGATTATKELAAGG
-12 QTEPAVS
+12 AAA
-19 SVMTNVTGVPPPQ
+19 PQ
-32 QEESCLEFL
+32 AGESCVEFL
-41 IRQRLFSNVAVIAA
+41 IGERRVSNAAVAAA
-55 LIAVVGI
+55 LIAVIGVT
-62 AFSIFHLYAAY
+62 FSIFHLYAAY

-88 FMIVLCILL
+88 LMIVICILL
-97 KPTGRDS
+97 KPAGRKS
-104 WKDPLNGWL
+104 WKEPINAWL
-113 SYDVLCIALTIG
+113 GYDIACIAMTIG
-125 VQAYICWDPLAF
+125 VQAYICWDVFAF
-137 INRRGIADPV
+137 INRRGLADPV
-147 DLGVG
+147 DMAVG
-152 VVMILLV
+152 VAMIFLV
-159 MDATRRIIG
+159 MDATRRVIG
-168 WIMVALGTFFILQS
+168 WIMVVLGAFFILQS

-190 IFFGPSIDWSLI
+190 IFYGPSIDWSLI
-202 ITDLFMEE
+202 INDLFMEE

-225 VLFIIFGAFIMR
+225 VLFIVFGAFIMR
-237 TGLGEL
+237 TGVGEL
-243 FKDVAY
+243 FKDIAY

-259 AKAAVLSSAFMAS
+259 AKAAVMSSAFMAS

-316 PPIMGAV
+316 PPVMGAV

-333 SYWEV
+333 PYWDV
-338 VKAAALPAA
+338 VKAAAIPALI
-347 VYFTAVL
+347 YFTAVL

-360 SYRMGLTPLRTA
+360 SHRMGLAAQADA
-372 DLPSVWGAL
+372 DLPSAWGAIRE
-381 KGRGHMLLPLV
+381 RGHMLLPVV

-413 SIFALSWVRPETR
+413 CVFALSWFRDETR

-452 AGLIVGAIYFSG
+452 AGLIVGALYFSG

-480 TVVALA
+480 TVLA
-486 LAMVICIILGM
+486 LGLAMIICIILGM

-512 VPALVQLGVEP
+512 VPALTKLGVEP
-523 MSAHLFAFHFGVHSY
+523 MAAHLFAFHFGVHSY

-553 ARSDPMKTAFQA
+553 AGSDPMKTGFQA

-577 MFVYSPGLVWV
+577 MFVYSPGLVAV
-588 GAWYEILIAAVTA
+588 GAWHEILIAAATA
-601 AVGVIALAAAVEGWL
+601 MVGVVALAAAVEGWL
-616 LGPARPWQRVVLA
+616 FRPAPGWQRIGLA
-629 VGALLL
+629 AGAILL
-635 VAPPIWSHGAGFAL
+635 VMPPLWSHAAGFVIVAA
-649 VTLILGAQW
+649 IAGIQW
-658 LARGPAT
+658 LGRSREDPVRENPVRE
-665 GAERQM
+665 GAE
-671 SDGGGP
+671 

>member
-1 MKEGETPLLRE
+1 MAVVATEKEVPSRAAAPL
-12 QTEPAVS
+12 QAD
-19 SVMTNVTGVPPPQ
+19 
-32 QEESCLEFL
+32 ESCVAFL
-41 IRQRLFSNVAVIAA
+41 IGERRVTNAAIAA
-55 LIAVVGI
+55 TLIAVIGVT
-62 AFSIFHLYAAY
+62 FSVFHLYAAY

-88 FMIVLCILL
+88 LMIVICILL
-97 KPTGRDS
+97 RPAGRKS
-104 WKDPLNGWL
+104 WKEPVNRWL
-113 SYDVLCIALTIG
+113 AYDFLCIALTIA
-125 VQAYICWDPLAF
+125 VQVYICWDVFAF
-137 INRRGIADPV
+137 IERRGLADPV
-147 DLGVG
+147 DMAVG
-152 VVMILLV
+152 VLMIFLV
-159 MDATRRIIG
+159 MDATRRAIG
-168 WIMVALGTFFILQS
+168 WIMVLLGAFFILQS

-190 IFFGPSIDWSLI
+190 IFYGPSIDWSLI
-202 ITDLFMEE
+202 INDLFMEE

-237 TGLGEL
+237 TGVGEL
-243 FKDVAY
+243 FKDIAY

-259 AKAAVLSSAFMAS
+259 AKAAVMSSAFMAS

-316 PPIMGAV
+316 PPVMGAV

-333 SYWEV
+333 PYWDV
-338 VKAAALPAA
+338 VKAAAIPALI
-347 VYFTAVL
+347 YFTAVL

-360 SYRMGLTPLRTA
+360 SHRMGLAAQADA
-372 DLPSVWGAL
+372 DLPSAWGAIRE
-381 KGRGHMLLPLV
+381 RGHMLLPVV

-413 SIFALSWVRPETR
+413 CVFGLSWFRAETR

-452 AGLIVGAIYFSG
+452 AGLIVGALYFSG

-480 TVVALA
+480 TILALA

-512 VPALVQLGVEP
+512 VPALTKLGVEP
-523 MSAHLFAFHFGVHSY
+523 MAAHLFAFHFGVHSY

-553 ARSDPMKTAFQA
+553 AGSEPMKTGFQA

-577 MFVYSPGLVWV
+577 MFVYSPGLVAV
-588 GAWYEILIAAVTA
+588 GAWHEILIAAVTA
-601 AVGVIALAAAVEGWL
+601 IVGVVALAAAVEGWL
-616 LGPARPWQRVVLA
+616 FRPAPGWQRIALA
-629 VGALLL
+629 AGALLL
-635 VAPPIWSHGAGFAL
+635 VMPPLWSHAAGFVIVAVIAGL
-649 VTLILGAQW
+649 QW
-658 LARGPAT
+658 LGRAREDPARENPVRED
-665 GAERQM
+665 AE
-671 SDGGGP
+671 

>member
-1 MKEGETPLLRE
+1 MGASTAKKEAALPG
-12 QTEPAVS
+12 A
-19 SVMTNVTGVPPPQ
+19 GAPQ
-32 QEESCLEFL
+32 ADESCVAFL
-41 IRQRLFSNVAVIAA
+41 IAQRHVSNAAIVAV
-55 LIAVVGI
+55 LIAVIGV
-62 AFSIFHLYAAY
+62 AFSVFHLYAAY

-88 FMIVLCILL
+88 LMIVLCILL
-97 KPTGRDS
+97 KPAGRKS
-104 WKDPLNGWL
+104 WKDPINAWL
-113 SYDVLCIALTIG
+113 GYDISCIALTIG
-125 VQAYICWDPLAF
+125 VQAYICWDVFAF
-137 INRRGIADPV
+137 INRRGLADPV
-147 DLGVG
+147 DLAVG

-159 MDATRRIIG
+159 MDATRRAIG
-168 WIMVALGTFFILQS
+168 WIMVLLGAFFILQS

-190 IFFGPSIDWSLI
+190 VFYGPSIDWSLI
-202 ITDLFMEE
+202 INDLFMEE

-237 TGLGEL
+237 TGVGEL
-243 FKDVAY
+243 FKDIAY

-259 AKAAVLSSAFMAS
+259 AKAAVMSSAFMAS

-316 PPIMGAV
+316 PPVMGAV
-323 AFIMAEFLGV
+323 AFIMAEFLGIP
-333 SYWEV
+333 YWEV
-338 VKAAALPAA
+338 VKAAAIPA
-347 VYFTAVL
+347 VIYFTAVL

-360 SYRMGLTPLRTA
+360 SHRMGLARHRDE
-372 DLPSVWGAL
+372 DLPSAWRAL
-381 KGRGHMLLPLV
+381 KERGHMLLPVV

-405 FAALLGIV
+405 FAALLGTV
-413 SIFALSWVRPETR
+413 CVFGLSWFRTETR

-452 AGLIVGAIYFSG
+452 AGLIVGALYFSG

-480 TVVALA
+480 TFLALA

-512 VPALVQLGVEP
+512 VPALTQLGVEP
-523 MSAHLFAFHFGVHSY
+523 MAAHLFAFHFGVHSY

-553 ARSDPMKTAFQA
+553 ARSDPMKTGFQA
-565 ARLALAAYILPY
+565 ARLALAAYILPF
-577 MFVYSPGLVWV
+577 MFVYSPGLVGV
-588 GAWYEILIAAVTA
+588 GAWHEILVAALA
-601 AVGVIALAAAVEGWL
+601 AIIGVIALAAAVEGWV
-616 LGPARPWQRVVLA
+616 LGPAPPWQRIALA
-629 VGALLL
+629 AGALLL
-635 VAPPIWSHGAGFAL
+635 VVPPLWSHGAGIAI
-649 VTLILGAQW
+649 VAAIAGIQW
-658 LARGPAT
+658 LRRDPAQHARAGPAR
-665 GAERQM
+665 EEEE
-671 SDGGGP
+671 

>member
-1 MKEGETPLLRE
+1 MAVVATEKEVPSRAAAPL
-12 QTEPAVS
+12 QAD
-19 SVMTNVTGVPPPQ
+19 Q
-32 QEESCLEFL
+32 SCVAFL
-41 IRQRLFSNVAVIAA
+41 IGERRVTNAAIAA
-55 LIAVVGI
+55 TLIAVIGVT
-62 AFSIFHLYAAY
+62 FSVFHLYAAY

-88 FMIVLCILL
+88 LMIVICILL
-97 KPTGRDS
+97 RPAGRKS
-104 WKDPLNGWL
+104 WKEPVNRWL
-113 SYDVLCIALTIG
+113 AYDILCIALTIA
-125 VQAYICWDPLAF
+125 VQVYICWDVFAF
-137 INRRGIADPV
+137 IERRGLADPA
-147 DLGVG
+147 DMAVG
-152 VVMILLV
+152 VIMIFLV
-159 MDATRRIIG
+159 MDATRRAIG
-168 WIMVALGTFFILQS
+168 WIMVLLGAFFILQS

-190 IFFGPSIDWSLI
+190 IFYGPSIDWSLI
-202 ITDLFMEE
+202 INDLFMEE

-237 TGLGEL
+237 TGVGEL
-243 FKDVAY
+243 FKDIAY

-259 AKAAVLSSAFMAS
+259 AKAAVMSSAFMAS

-316 PPIMGAV
+316 PPVMGAV

-333 SYWEV
+333 PYWDV
-338 VKAAALPAA
+338 VKAAAIPALI
-347 VYFTAVL
+347 YFTAVL

-360 SYRMGLTPLRTA
+360 SHRMGLAAQADA
-372 DLPSVWGAL
+372 DLPSAWGAIRE
-381 KGRGHMLLPLV
+381 RGHMLLPVV

-413 SIFALSWVRPETR
+413 CVFGLSWFRAETR
-426 MTPVTF
+426 MTPLTF

-452 AGLIVGAIYFSG
+452 AGLIVGALYFSG

-480 TVVALA
+480 TILALA

-512 VPALVQLGVEP
+512 VPALTKLGVEP
-523 MSAHLFAFHFGVHSY
+523 MAAHLFAFHFGVHSY

-553 ARSDPMKTAFQA
+553 AGSDPMKTGFQA

-577 MFVYSPGLVWV
+577 MFVYSPGLVAV
-588 GAWYEILIAAVTA
+588 GAWHEILIAAATA
-601 AVGVIALAAAVEGWL
+601 IIGVVALAAAVEGWL
-616 LGPARPWQRVVLA
+616 FGPAPAWQRIALA
-629 VGALLL
+629 AGALLL
-635 VAPPIWSHGAGFAL
+635 VMPPLWSHAAGFAI
-649 VTLILGAQW
+649 VAAVAGIQW
-658 LARGPAT
+658 LGRAREGPVRADPAREGT
-665 GAERQM
+665 E
-671 SDGGGP
+671 

>member
-1 MKEGETPLLRE
+1 MAVVATEKEVPSRAAAPL
-12 QTEPAVS
+12 QAD
-19 SVMTNVTGVPPPQ
+19 Q
-32 QEESCLEFL
+32 SCVAFL
-41 IRQRLFSNVAVIAA
+41 IGERRVTNAAIAA
-55 LIAVVGI
+55 TLIAVIGVT
-62 AFSIFHLYAAY
+62 FSVFHLYAAY

-88 FMIVLCILL
+88 LMIVICILL
-97 KPTGRDS
+97 RPAGRKS
-104 WKDPLNGWL
+104 WKEPVNRWL
-113 SYDVLCIALTIG
+113 AYDILCIALTIA
-125 VQAYICWDPLAF
+125 VQVYICWDVFAF
-137 INRRGIADPV
+137 IERRGLADPA
-147 DLGVG
+147 DMAVG
-152 VVMILLV
+152 VVMIFLV
-159 MDATRRIIG
+159 MDATRRAIG
-168 WIMVALGTFFILQS
+168 WIMVLLGAFFILQS

-190 IFFGPSIDWSLI
+190 IFYGPSIDWSLI
-202 ITDLFMEE
+202 INDLFMEE

-237 TGLGEL
+237 TGVGEL
-243 FKDVAY
+243 FKDIAY

-259 AKAAVLSSAFMAS
+259 AKAAVMSSAFMAS

-316 PPIMGAV
+316 PPVMGAV

-333 SYWEV
+333 PYWDV
-338 VKAAALPAA
+338 VKAAAIPALI
-347 VYFTAVL
+347 YFTAVL

-360 SYRMGLTPLRTA
+360 SHRMGLAAQADA
-372 DLPSVWGAL
+372 DLPSAWGAIRE
-381 KGRGHMLLPLV
+381 RGHMLLPVV

-413 SIFALSWVRPETR
+413 CVFGLSWFRAETR
-426 MTPVTF
+426 MTPLTF

-452 AGLIVGAIYFSG
+452 AGLIVGALYFSG

-480 TVVALA
+480 TILALA

-512 VPALVQLGVEP
+512 VPALTKLGVEP
-523 MSAHLFAFHFGVHSY
+523 MAAHLFAFHFGVHSY

-553 ARSDPMKTAFQA
+553 AGSDPMKTGFQA

-577 MFVYSPGLVWV
+577 MFVYSPGLVAV
-588 GAWYEILIAAVTA
+588 GAWHEILIAAATA
-601 AVGVIALAAAVEGWL
+601 IIGVVALAAAVEGWL
-616 LGPARPWQRVVLA
+616 FGPAPAWQRIALA
-629 VGALLL
+629 AGALLL
-635 VAPPIWSHGAGFAL
+635 VMPPLWSHAAGFAI
-649 VTLILGAQW
+649 VAAVAGIQW
-658 LARGPAT
+658 LGRAREGPVRANPAREGT
-665 GAERQM
+665 E
-671 SDGGGP
+671 

>member
-1 MKEGETPLLRE
+1 MAVVATEKEVPSRAAAPL
-12 QTEPAVS
+12 QAD
-19 SVMTNVTGVPPPQ
+19 Q
-32 QEESCLEFL
+32 SCVAFL
-41 IRQRLFSNVAVIAA
+41 IGERRVTNAAIAA
-55 LIAVVGI
+55 TLIAVIGVT
-62 AFSIFHLYAAY
+62 FSVFHLYAAY

-88 FMIVLCILL
+88 LMIVICILL
-97 KPTGRDS
+97 RPAGRKS
-104 WKDPLNGWL
+104 WKEPVNRWL
-113 SYDVLCIALTIG
+113 AYDILCIALTIA
-125 VQAYICWDPLAF
+125 VQVYICWDVFAF
-137 INRRGIADPV
+137 IERRGLADPA
-147 DLGVG
+147 DMAVG
-152 VVMILLV
+152 VVMIFLV
-159 MDATRRIIG
+159 MDATRRAIG
-168 WIMVALGTFFILQS
+168 WIMVLLGAFFILQS

-190 IFFGPSIDWSLI
+190 IFYGPSIDWSLI
-202 ITDLFMEE
+202 INDLFMEE

-237 TGLGEL
+237 TGVGEL
-243 FKDVAY
+243 FKDIAY

-259 AKAAVLSSAFMAS
+259 AKAAVMSSAFMAS

-316 PPIMGAV
+316 PPVMGAV

-333 SYWEV
+333 PYWDV
-338 VKAAALPAA
+338 VKAAAIPALI
-347 VYFTAVL
+347 YFTAVL

-360 SYRMGLTPLRTA
+360 SHRMGLAAQADA
-372 DLPSVWGAL
+372 DLPSAWGAIRE
-381 KGRGHMLLPLV
+381 RGHMLLPVV

-413 SIFALSWVRPETR
+413 CVFGLSWFRAETR
-426 MTPVTF
+426 MTPLTF

-452 AGLIVGAIYFSG
+452 AGLIVGALYFSG

-480 TVVALA
+480 TILALA

-512 VPALVQLGVEP
+512 VPALTKLGVEP
-523 MSAHLFAFHFGVHSY
+523 MAAHLFAFHFGVHSY

-553 ARSDPMKTAFQA
+553 AGSDPMKTGFQA

-577 MFVYSPGLVWV
+577 MFVYSPGLVAV
-588 GAWYEILIAAVTA
+588 GAWHEILIAAATA
-601 AVGVIALAAAVEGWL
+601 IIGVVALAAAVEGWL
-616 LGPARPWQRVVLA
+616 FGPAPAWQRIALA
-629 VGALLL
+629 AGALLL
-635 VAPPIWSHGAGFAL
+635 VMPPLWSHAAGFAI
-649 VTLILGAQW
+649 VAAVAGIQW
-658 LARGPAT
+658 LGRAREGPVRADPAREGT
-665 GAERQM
+665 E
-671 SDGGGP
+671 

>member
-1 MKEGETPLLRE
+1 MGPATAS
-12 QTEPAVS
+12 TESTVLSAQA
-19 SVMTNVTGVPPPQ
+19 PQ
-32 QEESCLEFL
+32 ADESCVAFL
-41 IRQRLFSNVAVIAA
+41 IGERRVSNAAVAAT
-55 LIAVVGI
+55 LIAVIGVT
-62 AFSIFHLYAAY
+62 FSVFHLYAAY

-88 FMIVLCILL
+88 LMIVICILL
-97 KPTGRDS
+97 RPAGRKS
-104 WKDPLNGWL
+104 WKEPVNRWL
-113 SYDVLCIALTIG
+113 AYDFLCIALTIG
-125 VQAYICWDPLAF
+125 VQVYICWDVFAF
-137 INRRGIADPV
+137 INRRGLADPV
-147 DLGVG
+147 DMAVG
-152 VVMILLV
+152 VVMIFLV
-159 MDATRRIIG
+159 MDATRRVIG
-168 WIMVALGTFFILQS
+168 WIMVLLGAFFILQS

-190 IFFGPSIDWSLI
+190 IFYGPSIDWSLI
-202 ITDLFMEE
+202 INDLFMEE

-237 TGLGEL
+237 TGVGEL
-243 FKDVAY
+243 FKDIAY

-259 AKAAVLSSAFMAS
+259 AKAAVMSSAFMAS

-316 PPIMGAV
+316 PPVMGAV

-333 SYWEV
+333 PYWDV
-338 VKAAALPAA
+338 VKAAAIPALI
-347 VYFTAVL
+347 YFTAVL

-360 SYRMGLTPLRTA
+360 SHRMGLAAQADA
-372 DLPSVWGAL
+372 DLPSAWGAIRD
-381 KGRGHMLLPLV
+381 RGHMLLPVV

-413 SIFALSWVRPETR
+413 CVFGLSWFRAETR
-426 MTPVTF
+426 MTPLTF

-452 AGLIVGAIYFSG
+452 AGLIVGALYFSG

-480 TVVALA
+480 TILALA

-512 VPALVQLGVEP
+512 VPALTKLGVEP
-523 MSAHLFAFHFGVHSY
+523 MAAHLFAFHFGVHSY

-553 ARSDPMKTAFQA
+553 AGSEPMKTGFQA

-577 MFVYSPGLVWV
+577 MFVYSPGLVAV
-588 GAWYEILIAAVTA
+588 GAWHEILIAAVTA
-601 AVGVIALAAAVEGWL
+601 IVGVVALAAAVEGWL
-616 LGPARPWQRVVLA
+616 FRPAPGWQRIALA
-629 VGALLL
+629 AGALLL
-635 VAPPIWSHGAGFAL
+635 VMPPLWSHAAGFVIVAVIAGL
-649 VTLILGAQW
+649 QW
-658 LARGPAT
+658 LGRARKSPLRE
-665 GAERQM
+665 GAE
-671 SDGGGP
+671 